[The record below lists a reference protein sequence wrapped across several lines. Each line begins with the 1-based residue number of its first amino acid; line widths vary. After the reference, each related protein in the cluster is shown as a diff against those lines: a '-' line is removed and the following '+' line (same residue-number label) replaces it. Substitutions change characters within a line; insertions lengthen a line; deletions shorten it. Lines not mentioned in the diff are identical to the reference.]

1 MNKRNFI
8 RFGIIF
14 LVPLS
19 FIISQCIHET
29 KPAVI
34 FNDPR
39 GNAYA
44 GSATCI
50 TCHKKVSEDY
60 IHTAH
65 FQTSRLATQASV
77 LGSFAP
83 GSNVVKYND
92 SISVIME
99 KHNDG
104 LLYQA
109 SYVNG
114 KLREAQPF
122 NIVFGFKRAETFL
135 YWKDSYVYQL
145 PVTYYTQLHEWAN
158 SPGYSDKR
166 PYYTRMIGEACFEC
180 HSSNIKQIPP
190 TQEQIIK
197 KTIGLASNTMMLSI
211 DCERCHGPA
220 AQHVNFHLENP
231 KEKQPMYITKIS
243 GLSRAQRSDL
253 CGVCHSG
260 INQVAWSTFDF
271 KPGDTLTK
279 YFDGRFLNQAPD
291 VTQIDVHGNQ
301 IGLLKGSKCYI
312 QGKIECGT
320 CHGMHDNGVKT
331 VKMYSQICQSCH
343 SNASHNVCKMTG
355 QIGQPIAGNC
365 LDCHMPIRS
374 SHSIVIHGA
383 ATQNDFYQARMH
395 RIAIYPEETKKVMA
409 MLNGAKVD

>member
-1 MNKRNFI
+1 MSKRNVI

-19 FIISQCIHET
+19 FIISQCFHET
-29 KPAVI
+29 KPSATS

-39 GNAYA
+39 GPQFA
-44 GSATCI
+44 GSATCVS
-50 TCHKKVSEDY
+50 CHKNVSDDY
-60 IHTAH
+60 LHSAH
-65 FQTSRLATQASV
+65 FQTSRLASPASV
-77 LGSFAP
+77 PGSFAP
-83 GSNVVKYND
+83 GSNIVKYND

-99 KHNDG
+99 KRDG
-104 LLYQA
+104 GLYQA
-109 SYVNG
+109 CYVNG
-114 KLREAQPF
+114 KLTQLQPF

-158 SPGYSDKR
+158 SPGYSDKK
-166 PYYTRMIGEACFEC
+166 PYYTRMIGEMCFEC
-180 HSSNIKQIPP
+180 HSSNMKQIPP
-190 TQEQIIK
+190 TQEQIDH
-197 KTIGLASNTMMLSI
+197 KTIGLDKNTMMLSI

-220 AQHVNFHLENP
+220 AQHVTFQMQDP
-231 KEKQPMYITKIS
+231 KNKQAMYITKLG
-243 GLSRAQRSDL
+243 GLTRSQRMDL

-279 YFDGRFLNQAPD
+279 YFDSRFLNQAPD
-291 VTQIDVHGNQ
+291 VTRIDVHGNQ
-301 IGLLKGSKCYI
+301 VGLLKGSKCYM

-343 SNASHNVCKMTG
+343 TGANHNVCKMTA
-355 QIGQPIAGNC
+355 QIGQPITSNC
-365 LDCHMPIRS
+365 LDCHMPVRS
-374 SHSIVIHGA
+374 SNSIVIYGA
-383 ATQNDFYQARMH
+383 ATQSAFYQARMH
-395 RIAIYPEETKKVMA
+395 RIAIYPEETQKVMA
-409 MLNGAKVD
+409 MMKKMD